1 MHDDGNEA
9 RTFDSL
15 PSSGLYFRARW
26 RPDGCRRR
34 LRHCRL
40 RKVALQVLRRLRHER
55 LWRVFRESRASHAL
69 GPACDSA
76 GQTTAPPASME
87 VDSSANR
94 AEPAAKAT
102 LSPLAAEFS
111 PGLSVAEVTAAW
123 SGAAAAWDK
132 RPTTNPSGLAESG
145 VFGRGVLGPGLRLHV
160 RHPATSTG
168 LHRPTSPR

>member
-1 MHDDGNEA
+1 MSKSTTLLEHDA
-9 RTFDSL
+9 RQQDFQQ
-15 PSSGLYFRARW
+15 
-26 RPDGCRRR
+26 RRR

-55 LWRVFRESRASHAL
+55 LWRVYREWRASHAL

-102 LSPLAAEFS
+102 LSPLAAEFT
-111 PGLSVAEVTAAW
+111 PGLSVAEVSAAW
-123 SGAAAAWDK
+123 SGAAAALDRK
-132 RPTTNPSGLAESG
+132 LMPPPPPIQDSDESRSDSDFDL
-145 VFGRGVLGPGLRLHV
+145 FGD
-160 RHPATSTG
+160 
-168 LHRPTSPR
+168 